1 MIKTPTETAEAVQ
14 DVYKDTNFSP
24 LMQSLVRQITEDSL
38 NKYEPK
44 KIDSDTILYKVD
56 KRFLD
61 PEKPLPEV
69 RTWAK
74 IGGRLSFQKEGIVL
88 LNAKPKQGK
97 SYAVYAILQT
107 LIKKETF
114 DTLEPQECPSR
125 CIVFD
130 TEMSEIDLQTRIRPL
145 YKKIGSANAAKF
157 QVCSLLSVPKAERL
171 TLIEDIVRTY
181 EPQIIAIDQVADL
194 MDDFNSSSEAVSVF
208 ERLKVLMAKRTVFLV
223 IHQNKAKDD
232 TNSKGHAGTLAEQDA
247 NEVYSIKKEK
257 GVFELSLRMSRFA
270 SSDDAEPF
278 RFSLSDGEIVS
289 ADEVS
294 KRNAETER
302 KELRQELSFLFGA
315 ENELPRSTLV
325 EKIIRAKGVMER
337 KAADMINEAVKMEIL
352 SKKKAG
358 RFVSFTLRNM
368 GE

>member
-1 MIKTPTETAEAVQ
+1 MKKTPTEMAEALR
-14 DVYKDTNFSP
+14 DLCKGTNFSKE
-24 LMQSLVRQITEDSL
+24 MQSIVRQITADSL
-38 NKYEPK
+38 SKEEPQ
-44 KIDSDTILYKVD
+44 KINSDTILYIVD
-56 KRFLD
+56 SRFLN

-74 IGGRLSFQKEGIVL
+74 IGGRPSFQKEGIVL

-97 SYAVYAILQT
+97 SYALYAIFQT
-107 LIKKETF
+107 LIKNETF
-114 DTLEPQECPSR
+114 DTLEPLDCPSR

-145 YKKIGSANAAKF
+145 YQKIGSANAAKF

-171 TLIEDIVRTY
+171 TLIEDIVKTY
-181 EPQIIAIDQVADL
+181 DPPIIAIDQVADL
-194 MDDFNSSSEAVSVF
+194 MEDFNSSAEAVETF
-208 ERLKVLMAKRTVFLV
+208 ERLKILMAKRTVFLV

-257 GVFELSLRMSRFA
+257 GVFELSLKMSRFA

-289 ADEVS
+289 ADE
-294 KRNAETER
+294 
-302 KELRQELSFLFGA
+302 
-315 ENELPRSTLV
+315 
-325 EKIIRAKGVMER
+325 I
-337 KAADMINEAVKMEIL
+337 
-352 SKKKAG
+352 SKKMRKP
-358 RFVSFTLRNM
+358 SERN
-368 GE
+368 

>member
-1 MIKTPTETAEAVQ
+1 MKNAPDMRTEAVQ
-14 DVYKDTNFSP
+14 DVSKDTKFSP
-24 LMQSLVRQITEDSL
+24 QMQSLVRQITEDSRS
-38 NKYEPK
+38 KDEPQ

-56 KRFLD
+56 TRFLD
-61 PEKPLPEV
+61 PTKPLPEV

-74 IGGRLSFQKEGIVL
+74 ISGRPSFQKEGIVL

-97 SYAVYAILQT
+97 SYALYAIFQT
-107 LIKKETF
+107 LIKGEVF

-125 CIVFD
+125 CIVLD

-145 YKKIGSANAAKF
+145 YQKIGSANAAKF

-171 TLIEDIVRTY
+171 TLIEDIVKTY
-181 EPQIIAIDQVADL
+181 DPPVIAIDQVADL
-194 MDDFNSSSEAVSVF
+194 MEDFNSSAEAVETF
-208 ERLKVLMAKRTVFLV
+208 ERLKVLMTKRTVFLV

-247 NEVYSIKKEK
+247 TEVYSIKKEK

-270 SSDDAEPF
+270 SSEDAEPF

-289 ADEVS
+289 AEEIS
-294 KRNAETER
+294 KRNEETER
-302 KELRQELSFLFGA
+302 KELRKELSFLFGA
-315 ENELPRSTLV
+315 EKELPRSTLV

-337 KAADMINEAVKMEIL
+337 KAADLINEAVKMEIL

-358 RFVSFTLRNM
+358 RFVSFSLK
-368 GE
+368 EHW